1 MATPKPTAHDRQ
13 SQIMSRSL
21 RGALRGLMRRPD
33 ELRYHVIRETWSA
46 IKRFGADRIE
56 NIEIREIVGA
66 EDAVVETYLDDPN
79 RGVIATVCRVAE
91 AGTFFEIGTNRGRTA
106 WTVAR
111 NNPTV
116 QVYTLDLP
124 HKDAVDSAVFA
135 LNESDLNFFRADWDR
150 GDAYRDT
157 AEAERIETLLGDSAT
172 FDYTPYHG
180 RMDVVLVDGAHSY
193 EYVRSDTE
201 HALKML
207 SEPRHDPVGRLS
219 RFARCLPTPHRYRAG
234 ARRAAVPHH
243 RHPPRDVHTTADR
256 QTPDCRGAQ
265 QAARGGVASP
275 RTSHSATTQVLGIA
289 GGTIK
294 NMTIWRQ
301 KYVMESTM
309 NRAFLCSS

>member
-33 ELRYHVIRETWSA
+33 ELRYHVIRDTWSA

-66 EDAVVETYLDDPN
+66 EDAVVETYLDDRN
-79 RGVIATVCRVAE
+79 RGVIATVCRAAE
-91 AGTFFEIGTNRGRTA
+91 ATTFFEIGTNRGRTA

-111 NNPTV
+111 NNPAV

-124 HKDAVDSAVFA
+124 HKDAVDSAMFA

-207 SEPRHDPVGRLS
+207 SER
-219 RFARCLPTPHRYRAG
+219 
-234 ARRAAVPHH
+234 
-243 RHPPRDVHTTADR
+243 
-256 QTPDCRGAQ
+256 
-265 QAARGGVASP
+265 
-275 RTSHSATTQVLGIA
+275 
-289 GGTIK
+289 GTILWDDYPGLPGVYQHL
-294 NMTIWRQ
+294 TDIAPALDGPLYHIIGTRL
-301 KYVMESTM
+301 VMYTRLPIVKRLTAEE
-309 NRAFLCSS
+309 RRKPPEAA